1 MKWLAEVNSRT
12 SRPACVWRVPLVTVP
27 DNLTVVPGAAYDGF
41 IALMVTER
49 WPALACAGT
58 ADASPAARVPARI
71 AAGTANTAV
80 FRRIRLRFAVAKPCT
95 PGMLVSGKR
104 SASGQEPGCSR
115 GTPAVATLNGRAHE
129 QRTAESDRRAAARAD
144 TRSGRDRPPVRAPR
158 LRTRAG
164 RRSGPGCPARS
175 ATRRPRSHHERDPRS
190 GADDGQRLGRPDLGG
205 RDRVRHRRAAQGQRG
220 LRDHH
225 LPQRAVRTDLAQA
238 RRTVRYLAGGRPGA
252 PRFHRQRD
260 GGPAARV
267 RLHRPV
273 RRLRG

>member
-12 SRPACVWRVPLVTVP
+12 SRPAFVWRVPLVTVP
-27 DNLTVVPGAAYDGF
+27 DNLTVAPGAAYDGL

-49 WPALACAGT
+49 WPALARPAGL
-58 ADASPAARVPARI
+58 
-71 AAGTANTAV
+71 AAGTANTAA
-80 FRRIRLRFAVAKPCT
+80 FRRIRLRFAVAKPRT

-164 RRSGPGCPARS
+164 RRSGPGCPARP

-190 GADDGQRLGRPDLGG
+190 GADDGQWLGRPDLGG

-238 RRTVRYLAGGRPGA
+238 RRAV
-252 PRFHRQRD
+252 
-260 GGPAARV
+260 
-267 RLHRPV
+267 
-273 RRLRG
+273 